1 MSITVTLLFLLVAG
15 LSGWY
20 GRQLHRRQSVVAEAS
35 TTDVEDISEEGV
47 VELYGRIADRES
59 FDSPIEA
66 EECTLAVWEIDEW
79 DNGNWESRASG
90 VYTAPFVLDDGT
102 GRVRVELGDH
112 VRSEFEDATWEISA
126 PGIDVDRALSVGVA
140 ADGVYVVSD
149 AFSGEPSLA
158 PDGDPPERI
167 ETFEAS
173 EPDIPER
180 QTSPISIGEENAA
193 RRRYYEQTFSL
204 GDELYLIG
212 EATATDD
219 ATYPLG
225 SDDLVVQPREGAEP
239 TVLSD
244 RPASAVL
251 DDLGRYR
258 WAYAV
263 ASVAAAAAAWTVFV

>member
-20 GRQLHRRQSVVAEAS
+20 GRRLHRRQSVVAEAS
-35 TTDVEDISEEGV
+35 TTDVEGISEEGV
-47 VELYGRIADRES
+47 VELYGQIADGES

-90 VYTAPFVLDDGT
+90 VYTTPFVLD
-102 GRVRVELGDH
+102 DH

-225 SDDLVVQPREGAEP
+225 PDDLVVQPRTSAES

-263 ASVAAAAAAWTVFV
+263 ASVAAAAAAWTVLV